1 MTPFPLLRLPR
12 LALIPVFQHMEPSE
26 IIAFSLLSNRAK
38 NLVKMLWKPSVK
50 TISFL
55 VVSNDLS
62 ILAYLSNYDKPLRLH
77 IKTKTVNGMIP
88 LSKWLERVLDVL
100 NSYSIF
106 QINLHGSPQLEVC
119 DALAILKEVRH
130 LYIMANCPNSFAKK
144 ALEILTPV
152 TTETV
157 MFKIPFESQEELE
170 IFMKSNRKYLS
181 IFIEGFSE
189 LKFNMDAFLVSNSLR
204 LSLREKSLS
213 ARRIKQF
220 LSNWLQNEHNSPLE
234 HLTMIIDE
242 SVDRLEL
249 LEGLDAVPFSEKRT
263 FHYSKDLEIP
273 PNTFSGG
280 YDVRGMN
287 GKDATITFEG
297 GYQRTRFDFYVWN

>member
-62 ILAYLSNYDKPLRLH
+62 ILAYLSNYDKPLRLR

-119 DALAILKEVRH
+119 
-130 LYIMANCPNSFAKK
+130 
-144 ALEILTPV
+144 
-152 TTETV
+152 
-157 MFKIPFESQEELE
+157 
-170 IFMKSNRKYLS
+170 
-181 IFIEGFSE
+181 
-189 LKFNMDAFLVSNSLR
+189 
-204 LSLREKSLS
+204 
-213 ARRIKQF
+213 
-220 LSNWLQNEHNSPLE
+220 
-234 HLTMIIDE
+234 
-242 SVDRLEL
+242 
-249 LEGLDAVPFSEKRT
+249 
-263 FHYSKDLEIP
+263 
-273 PNTFSGG
+273 GG
-280 YDVRGMN
+280 YRFSQWITKYPSLFEAAERKVRLTLGIFVEDKN
-287 GKDATITFEG
+287 EVVQSLFIDSCYGHINILG
-297 GYQRTRFDFYVWN
+297 IS